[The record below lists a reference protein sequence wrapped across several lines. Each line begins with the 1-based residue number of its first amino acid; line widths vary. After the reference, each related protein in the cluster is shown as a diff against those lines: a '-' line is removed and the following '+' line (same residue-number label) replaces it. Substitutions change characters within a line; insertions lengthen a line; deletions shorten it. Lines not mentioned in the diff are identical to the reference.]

1 MNSPTPEFHPGS
13 LVSARGR
20 EWIVLPE
27 SDMDTLRL
35 RPLGGGEKDES
46 LLYLPLER
54 QPVRPATFPWPRVD
68 QASNHSASQLLL
80 DALQLKLRNG
90 AGPFRSFGNIA
101 VEPRAYQLVPL
112 LMALKQATIRLLI
125 ADDVGIGKT
134 IEAALIARE
143 MLDRGEVQR
152 LTFLCP
158 PHLCE
163 QWQREL
169 AERFHIHAPVVRT
182 ATAARLEKDLPPGA
196 SLFDAHPF
204 TVVSLDYIKS
214 ERRREAFQRFCPE
227 FVIVDEAHTCTHGGQ
242 GRQQRY
248 QLLKGLAENAD
259 RHLVLLTA
267 TPHSGDEN
275 AFYNLL
281 GLLRSEF
288 TALKDLPA
296 GSRTDLRD
304 ELSRH
309 FVQRRRPDIAEW
321 QDSSMFPE
329 RKTSEVTY
337 RLTGA
342 WGQLFNDVLTYAREL
357 VERAEGRA
365 LQEQRMNWWAALAL
379 LRCISSSPAAAVNAL
394 RTRLN
399 GAIAPGD
406 DRELTLEGSRS
417 SDRLRLEDIDQ
428 QGEERVLDG
437 REDALST
444 DDIEPAAQTEETARL
459 QELIA
464 AAERLAAP
472 GNDPKLEQLQ
482 AHLQGLLKDGFLP
495 VVFCRYIATAHY
507 LADFL
512 RAKFKDVTIKAVTGE
527 FTPGE
532 REAAVEE
539 LGESDRR
546 LLVATDCLSEGIN
559 LQNLFTAVVHYDLSW
574 NPTRHEQREGRVDRF
589 GQKAREVRS
598 TMLYGEDNPVDGAVL
613 QVILRKAESI
623 RKELGVL
630 VPMPDDEG
638 KLTQALLNAVLLRKT
653 NPVGKVAQASF
664 DFGEPAREIEAAWQ
678 SAREKA
684 ARNRSI
690 FAQRRLKPE
699 DVLPEWRKSAAV
711 LGGEDDVAR
720 FVARAVAKLGV
731 PLEECRRLPGL
742 GSAQPAPQGGQEN
755 LGRPGVFLGAHHKLN
770 IDQLPLTVRER
781 LAADGF
787 IGTLRVSFHQPP
799 AAGSLFIHRTH
810 PIVAALADTLL
821 ERALEETA
829 DASDADAV
837 ARAGAAFVG
846 HVGLRT
852 TVLLLRLRHQL
863 SVTRGAATRLMLC
876 EETIAVS
883 VAGSGHPA
891 VLAPD
896 AARSLLGA
904 EAVRNMPPP
913 IRDRHLRQ
921 ALDMLPA
928 WTPQLAAMAKER
940 AQALLQDHRRVREAA
955 EAKGT
960 YQVTAS
966 LPVDVMG
973 LYVLV
978 PSLS

>member
-1 MNSPTPEFHPGS
+1 MNAPSPEFYPGS

-27 SDMDTLRL
+27 STADTLRL

-46 LLYLPLER
+46 LIFLPLER
-54 QPVRPATFPWPRVD
+54 QPVQPATFPWPQVEHAR
-68 QASNHSASQLLL
+68 NHAASQLLL

-112 LMALKQATIRLLI
+112 LMAMKLGTVRLLI

-134 IEAALIARE
+134 IEGALIARE
-143 MLDRGEVQR
+143 LLDRGEIQR
-152 LTFLCP
+152 MTVLCP

-169 AERFHIHAPVVRT
+169 AERFHIQAAIVRT
-182 ATAARLEKDLPPGA
+182 STAARLERDLPPGT
-196 SLFDAHPF
+196 SVFDAHPF

-227 FVIVDEAHTCTHGGQ
+227 FVIVDEAHTCTQGGQ

-248 QLLKGLAENAD
+248 QLLKGLAEDAD

-267 TPHSGDEN
+267 TPHSGDED
-275 AFYNLL
+275 AFFNLL
-281 GLLRSEF
+281 GLLHPEF
-288 TALKDLPA
+288 TALKDLPPGA
-296 GSRTDLRD
+296 RTDLR
-304 ELSRH
+304 EGLSHH

-321 QDSSMFPE
+321 QDTSMFPD
-329 RKTSEVTY
+329 RKTTEVTY

-342 WGQLFNDVLTYAREL
+342 WGKLFNDVLDYAREL
-357 VERAEGRA
+357 VERAEGRG
-365 LQEQRMNWWAALAL
+365 QREQRMNWWAALAL

-394 RTRLN
+394 RTRLD
-399 GAIAPGD
+399 GAVPAGGD
-406 DRELTLEGSRS
+406 ALS
-417 SDRLRLEDIDQ
+417 LEDIEAQAGD
-428 QGEERVLDG
+428 RVLDG
-437 REDALST
+437 TDDALST
-444 DDIEPAAQTEETARL
+444 DDIEPAAQTEDSDRL
-459 QELIA
+459 RELIV
-464 AAERLAAP
+464 AAESLAGAA
-472 GNDPKLEQLQ
+472 NDPKLAKLQ
-482 AHLQGLLKDGFLP
+482 DHLVALIREGFQP

-512 RAKFKDVTIKAVTGE
+512 RGKFRDVTVKAVTGE
-527 FTPGE
+527 LTPGE

-539 LGESDRR
+539 LGDSEKRI
-546 LLVATDCLSEGIN
+546 LVATDCLSEGIN
-559 LQNLFTAVVHYDLSW
+559 LQGLFTAVVHYDLSW

-598 TMLYGEDNPVDGAVL
+598 TMLFGEDNPVDGAVL
-613 QVILRKAESI
+613 QVILRKAENI

-638 KLTQALLNAVLLRKT
+638 RLTQALLNAVLLRKH
-653 NPVGKVAQASF
+653 NVVGSTPQTAF
-664 DFGEPAREIEAAWQ
+664 DFGEPAKEIETAWQ

-699 DVLPEWRKSAAV
+699 EVLPEWQKSAAA
-711 LGGEDDVAR
+711 LGGEEDVER
-720 FVARAVAKLGV
+720 FVTRAAIKLGA
-731 PLEECRRLPGL
+731 PLEPYKQHFKLHLDHLPP
-742 GSAQPAPQGGQEN
+742 S
-755 LGRPGVFLGAHHKLN
+755 
-770 IDQLPLTVRER
+770 IRER
-781 LAADGF
+781 LAADGLA
-787 IGTLRVSFHQPP
+787 GTLRIDFRQP
-799 AAGSLFIHRTH
+799 AAQGAHFIQRTH
-810 PIVAALADTLL
+810 PLVVALADTLL
-821 ERALEETA
+821 ERALDSQMDVT
-829 DASDADAV
+829 DTDGV

-846 HVGLRT
+846 NVSLKT
-852 TVLLLRLRHQL
+852 TILLLRLRHQL
-863 SVTRGAATRLMLC
+863 SIARETNNRLMLC
-876 EETIAVS
+876 EETLAV
-883 VAGSGHPA
+883 ALTGSGA
-891 VLAPD
+891 LEVLSPEQT
-896 AARSLLGA
+896 RTLLGA

-913 IRDRHLRQ
+913 VRDLHIKN
-921 ALDMLPA
+921 ALQSLSD
-928 WTPQLAAMAKER
+928 WQPQLETLARER
-940 AQALLQDHRRVREAA
+940 AQALLQDHRRVRDAA

-973 LYVLV
+973 VYVLV
-978 PSLS
+978 PVVAEA

>member
-1 MNSPTPEFHPGS
+1 MNTPIPEFYPGS

-27 SDMDTLRL
+27 SDQDTLRL

-46 LLYLPLER
+46 LIYLPLER
-54 QPVRPATFPWPRVD
+54 QPVRPATFPWPRVG
-68 QASNHSASQLLL
+68 QARNHAASQLLL

-101 VEPRAYQLVPL
+101 VEPRAYQLVPM
-112 LMALKQATIRLLI
+112 LMALKQATVRLLI
-125 ADDVGIGKT
+125 ADDVGVGKT

-152 LTFLCP
+152 MTVLCP

-169 AERFHIHAPVVRT
+169 AERFHIHAMVVRT
-182 ATAARLEKDLPPGA
+182 ATAARLEKDLPPGT
-196 SLFDAHPF
+196 SVFDAHPF

-227 FVIVDEAHTCTHGGQ
+227 FVIVDEAHTCTQGGQ

-248 QLLKGLAENAD
+248 QLLKGLAENEE

-267 TPHSGDEN
+267 TPHSGDES

-288 TALKDLPA
+288 PALKDLPPGA
-296 GSRTDLRD
+296 RTDLRD

-321 QDSSMFPE
+321 QDTSMFPD
-329 RKTSEVTY
+329 RKTTEVTY

-342 WGQLFNDVLTYAREL
+342 WGQLFNDVLVYAREL
-357 VERAEGRA
+357 VERAEGKA
-365 LQEQRMNWWAALAL
+365 LREQRMNWWAALAL

-399 GAIAPGD
+399 GAVGAEDG
-406 DRELTLEGSRS
+406 RELT
-417 SDRLRLEDIDQ
+417 LEDIDQ

-437 REDALST
+437 LDDALST
-444 DDIEPAAQTEETARL
+444 DDIEPAAQTEDTARL
-459 QELIA
+459 RELIA
-464 AAERLAAP
+464 AAERLAGP
-472 GNDPKLEQLQ
+472 GNDPKLEKLQ
-482 AHLQGLLKDGFLP
+482 AHLQSLLKEGFLP

-512 RAKFKDVTIKAVTGE
+512 RTKFKDVTIKAVTGE

-539 LGESDRR
+539 LGDSDKRI
-546 LLVATDCLSEGIN
+546 LVATDCLSEGIN
-559 LQNLFTAVVHYDLSW
+559 LQSLFTAVVHYDLSW
-574 NPTRHEQREGRVDRF
+574 NPTRHEQRDGRVDRF

-638 KLTQALLNAVLLRKT
+638 KLTQALLNAVLLRKG
-653 NPVGKVAQASF
+653 NALNAQSQLEL
-664 DFGEPAREIEAAWQ
+664 FGAPAKEIETAWQ

-720 FVARAVAKLGV
+720 FVTRAVAKLGV
-731 PLEECRRLPGL
+731 SLEDYRG
-742 GSAQPAPQGGQEN
+742 
-755 LGRPGVFLGAHHKLN
+755 HHKLN
-770 IDQLPLTVRER
+770 LDQLPLAVRER
-781 LAADGF
+781 LAADSF
-787 IGTLRVSFHQPP
+787 IGTLRVSFYQPP
-799 AAGSLFIHRTH
+799 APGSLFIHRTH

-821 ERALEETA
+821 ERALEEAA

-846 HVGLRT
+846 NVSLRT

-863 SVTRGAATRLMLC
+863 SVTRGTATRLMLC
-876 EETIAVS
+876 EETVAVT
-883 VAGSGHPA
+883 VAGSGSPE

-896 AARSLLGA
+896 AARLLLGT

-913 IRDRHLRQ
+913 IRDRHLQQ
-921 ALDMLPA
+921 ALDQLPA
-928 WTPQLAAMAKER
+928 WTAQLEAMAKER

-955 EAKGT
+955 EAKGS

-966 LPVDVMG
+966 LPVDVVG
-973 LYVLV
+973 VYVLIPAV
-978 PSLS
+978 GV